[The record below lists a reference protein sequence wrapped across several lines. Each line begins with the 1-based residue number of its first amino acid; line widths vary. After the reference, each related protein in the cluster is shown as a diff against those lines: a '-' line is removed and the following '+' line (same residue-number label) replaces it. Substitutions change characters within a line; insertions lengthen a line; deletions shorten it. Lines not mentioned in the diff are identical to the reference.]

1 MKKEYK
7 KPMIVLESFNLS
19 QSIAAGC
26 GAIHDSTL
34 GSPNQSSKE
43 TCAWVVGG
51 YNVFLNDTNICTIKI
66 GENDDSLGV
75 CYNNPN
81 GGTSIFNS

>member
-1 MKKEYK
+1 
-7 KPMIVLESFNLS
+7 MIALESFNLS

-34 GSPNQSSKE
+34 GTPTQSSKE
-43 TCAWVVGG
+43 TCAWDVGG
-51 YNVFLNDTNICTIKI
+51 YTVFLNGKDICHIQL
-66 GENDDSLGV
+66 GENGDFNGV

-81 GGTSIFNS
+81 GGTSIFSS